1 MDAADALVRL
11 CWLRRD
17 DFGVPGRSAFKGCAA
32 YTEADVETSIGI
44 AAAGGLPASE
54 IISGIYELEQAADAF
69 ADATADRSGK
79 LLISASA

>member
-1 MDAADALVRL
+1 M
-11 CWLRRD
+11 
-17 DFGVPGRSAFKGCAA
+17 
-32 YTEADVETSIGI
+32 ETSIGI